1 MRVDHTFSG
10 SDTVF
15 ARVTIDFS
23 HQEQVQPYPQFA
35 AGLETIGEFVTLGEN
50 HIFSPAL
57 LNTVRV
63 SFSRS
68 DILGTSDI
76 SPGFNSSD
84 FIDHGSSLVAGWA
97 TGGASV
103 TGNPFTA
110 PTAASGPL
118 VRNQNIHAYQDDLN
132 YTRGKHSLKFGL
144 LINHYAQY
152 LTADAGYKGSA
163 TFSTFPLYV
172 QGLYQKISA
181 ISPTG
186 VEQRTIH
193 YTTIGGY
200 AQDDWRVTSRLTL
213 NLGLRYEISTMPFD
227 VFGNWA
233 AFINPATDPGPN
245 STPSVSNQTLTPH
258 GRLFANNPTLKNF
271 GPRIGF
277 AWDVF
282 GNGKTSVR
290 GAYDLLY
297 DIGDIAADIVQ
308 ASLGQPP
315 LTTQSTVIQANQNV
329 VLAIPFNFATFS
341 TAAAAPRI
349 LDYYFKQPYLHL
361 YNLTID
367 RQLPWSSV
375 LTVSYVGSRGIHLT
389 DDVEGNPVIPQGV
402 PGAGGACVA
411 RPAGTPVNF
420 TSTIDGNA
428 TACYLAGDPR
438 RNTGWGSFSDD
449 YTTRGDSWYNALQVG
464 FTKRLTSGLQM
475 QASYTYSKSLD
486 TNPGQLNPDQNGTNS
501 LQTVDPINVRTD
513 RGPSATDIPN
523 NFKLNVVYYIPK
535 VKSEN
540 AFAKA
545 VFNGWWV
552 SGIWTNLSGFGF
564 SPVLGQNRSRS
575 GTSNA
580 PAGLDRP
587 SWAPGF
593 ADQNITSGTS
603 AGCGIPGSLLNVPRG
618 TAVGTTTHWYDPC
631 AFVLQPNGFLGNVGR
646 DSVRGPAFR
655 NLDFSVVKDTGIKPL
670 GENGKLEFRAEIF
683 NILNHANYALPNRT
697 AFNGATSNPVPG
709 NTSENPPGTAGQ
721 ILSTVGTSRQI
732 QLALKLSF

>member
-1 MRVDHTFSG
+1 M
-10 SDTVF
+10 
-15 ARVTIDFS
+15 
-23 HQEQVQPYPQFA
+23 
-35 AGLETIGEFVTLGEN
+35 
-50 HIFSPAL
+50 
-57 LNTVRV
+57 
-63 SFSRS
+63 
-68 DILGTSDI
+68 
-76 SPGFNSSD
+76 
-84 FIDHGSSLVAGWA
+84 
-97 TGGASV
+97 
-103 TGNPFTA
+103 
-110 PTAASGPL
+110 
-118 VRNQNIHAYQDDLN
+118 
-132 YTRGKHSLKFGL
+132 
-144 LINHYAQY
+144 
-152 LTADAGYKGSA
+152 
-163 TFSTFPLYV
+163 
-172 QGLYQKISA
+172 
-181 ISPTG
+181 
-186 VEQRTIH
+186 
-193 YTTIGGY
+193 
-200 AQDDWRVTSRLTL
+200 
-213 NLGLRYEISTMPFD
+213 D
-227 VFGNWA
+227 VHR
-233 AFINPATDPGPN
+233 
-245 STPSVSNQTLTPH
+245 SNQTLTPH
-258 GRLFANNPTLKNF
+258 GRLFANNPTLRNF

-329 VLAIPFNFATFS
+329 VLAIPFNFANFS

-389 DDVEGNPVIPQGV
+389 DDVEGNPGIPEGV
-402 PGAGGACVA
+402 LGTVTTPTGATVAGCVA
-411 RPAGTPVNF
+411 RPAGQAVNF
-420 TSTIDGNA
+420 TSMIDGTA
-428 TACYLAGDPR
+428 TACWLGTSSIGPFNQCANPVPATITNCSPR
-438 RNTGWGSFSDD
+438 VNNAWPSFSDD
-449 YTTRGDSWYNALQVG
+449 YTTRGDSWYNALQIG
-464 FTKRLTSGLQM
+464 FTKRLTHGLQM

-486 TNPGQLNPDQNGTNS
+486 TNPGQLNPDQNGTSS

-513 RGPSATDIPN
+513 RGRSATDIPN
-523 NFKLNVVYYIPK
+523 NFKFNVVYYIPR
-535 VKSEN
+535 VKSGN

-545 VFNGWWV
+545 VLDGWWV

-587 SWAPGF
+587 SWAPGY
-593 ADQNITSGTS
+593 ADKNITSGTS
-603 AGCGIPGSLLNVPRG
+603 AGCGGVPAG
-618 TAVGTTTHWYDPC
+618 TPLGTTTRWYDPC

-697 AFNGATSNPVPG
+697 VFNGPTSNPVPG
-709 NTSENPPGTAGQ
+709 NTSESAPGTAGQ